1 MPAASRLG
9 DLSTG
14 HGGFPPTAVIITP
27 VSKTRINGKFAAVV
41 DSQLVRHSLGKTV
54 HFPDRNRKISS
65 GSSKTRIEGKS
76 AARIGDIIDCGDTM
90 GQGSSNTY
98 IGG

>member
-1 MPAASRLG
+1 MPAASRIR

-14 HGGFPPTAVIITP
+14 HEGFPPTAVISTP
-27 VSKTRINGKFAAVV
+27 VTKTRINGKLAAVV
-41 DSQLVRHSLGKTV
+41 DAELVKHSRGKTV
-54 HFPDRNRKISS
+54 HFPSRNRKISQ
-65 GSSKTRIEGKS
+65 GSSKVNIEGKP
-76 AARIGDIIDCGDTM
+76 AARIGDSIDCGDTM